1 MGLVLGIEF
10 HKSTWDKTVFKLAL
24 GQDSTS
30 RFWRK
35 VKLKKTGSVKFNLKI
50 LSPCT
55 WSLSSKYGLGGV

>member
-1 MGLVLGIEF
+1 MGLVLIIGF
-10 HKSTWDKTVFKLAL
+10 GKSTWDKIVFKLTL

-35 VKLKKTGSVKFNLKI
+35 IKLRKMGSIKFNLKI

-55 WSLSSKYGLGGV
+55 WSLSFKYGLGGV